1 MQKFS
6 LLAVALVATV
16 APSVAHAELI
26 FQHASKCREAG
37 STVSGSFNFSEYRVS
52 RSAAGGSGILLC
64 PVDVALT
71 PTVDVSLHVSD
82 TMTNAAL
89 SCTLLIKDAGG
100 SNLRFLTKETVG
112 SAGPQALVYS
122 LSSAGMSSAVLSCA
136 MPVNTSDTFTKL
148 FAYGVQ

>member
-16 APSVAHAELI
+16 APSLAHADV
-26 FQHASKCREAG
+26 FHHAVKCREAG

-64 PVDVALT
+64 PVDVDNAGS
-71 PTVDVSLHVSD
+71 VDVSVNATD
-82 TMTNAAL
+82 TMVGSAL
-89 SCTLLIKDAGG
+89 SCTLLIKNSVGDT
-100 SNLRFLTKETVG
+100 LRYQTKSTVG
-112 SAGPQALVYS
+112 SGGPQVLGFS
-122 LSSAGMSSAVLSCA
+122 LASTDMGSAVLSCA

-148 FAYGVQ
+148 FGYVVQ